1 MDTLCGSLPV
11 DRPSEKELALT
22 DDKSVRQHIVHD
34 RHKVLAATNKHVN
47 VSLHPLLQQYALPG
61 NTGMYCTSGTMK
73 LHTHNHSVCAIAYR
87 LCRPFGVL
95 WGLAVIAQ

>member
-1 MDTLCGSLPV
+1 MDTLCASLSV

-47 VSLHPLLQQYALPG
+47 VTLLQQYALAG
-61 NTGMYCTSGTMK
+61 NTGMYCASGTTGMK
-73 LHTHNHSVCAIAYR
+73 LHTHNHSIY
-87 LCRPFGVL
+87 
-95 WGLAVIAQ
+95 